1 MSETE
6 PVDDEESGV
15 DADEIDAVVRDAM
28 SDTQKMSV
36 DEIAAAVL
44 NLEQSEAQKSE
55 KSEKSASGEKVA
67 ASPAAADD
75 VKPAP

>member
-44 NLEQSEAQKSE
+44 SLEQSEAQKSE
-55 KSEKSASGEKVA
+55 KSESGEKA
-67 ASPAAADD
+67 DARPPAADG